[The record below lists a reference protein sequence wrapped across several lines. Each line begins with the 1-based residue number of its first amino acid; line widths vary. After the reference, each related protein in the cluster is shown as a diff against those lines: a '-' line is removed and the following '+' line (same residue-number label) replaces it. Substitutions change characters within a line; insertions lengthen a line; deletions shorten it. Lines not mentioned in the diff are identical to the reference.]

1 MVPLKERIP
10 LFLRHHTALAVVF
23 TASSGVWLASSIG
36 APLRFTLD
44 PLAVTPWHLLAL
56 GLEAALALTIVVL
69 RLDRKLL
76 FFPLFFSLYPLTYIL
91 MERIDVL
98 ILGTD
103 YRDLRHKFLS
113 DTLFF
118 IFETVCFLPL
128 YAMVPRKNPFIVH
141 GTPAGEGAG
150 FTQIGSDTVRR
161 RIVLV
166 LFALHLPVLGYLT
179 LRRADLLGIPT
190 DVLWSLFG
198 FQFLFAVFLGL
209 KEELGFR
216 WLLMQGLERNTGSV
230 AAALV
235 LQAVPWALYHMFFG
249 EGTGTG
255 LPGAAMTFFGALWF
269 AWLVYEFRTVWFAL
283 ISHTAVEFY
292 GFYLMYGQIIA
303 DRL

>member
-1 MVPLKERIP
+1 MFPIKDKISSILKN
-10 LFLRHHTALAVVF
+10 HTALAAVF
-23 TASSGVWLASSIG
+23 SVSAAVWLVSSIG

-44 PLAVTPWHLLAL
+44 PLSVTPRHLLAL
-56 GLEAALALTIVVL
+56 GLEAAIVLVIIVL
-69 RLDRKLL
+69 RLDRKLV
-76 FFPLFFSLYPLTYIL
+76 FFPIFFSLYPLSYIL

-98 ILGTD
+98 LLGTD
-103 YRDLRHKFLS
+103 YSGLRHKFLS

-118 IFETVCFLPL
+118 MFETVCFLPL
-128 YAMVPRKNPFIVH
+128 YAMIPRKNPFIVH
-141 GTPAGEGAG
+141 RALPDRGTG
-150 FTQIGSDTVRR
+150 FSQMGSGPVRR

-216 WLLMQGLERNTGSV
+216 WLLMQGLERSTGS
-230 AAALV
+230 ALAALV

-249 EGTGTG
+249 EGTGIG